1 MKNFTIFNN
10 DGRILRTGSCQDID
24 YELQIGESE
33 SILEGTADAAT
44 QYIDNGVVTDMPER
58 PVGYYKF
65 DYTQKAWVQD
75 YDKADSEQRIKRNR
89 LLKESDWTQLPDVP
103 INNRTEWAAY
113 RQELRDIPEQS
124 GYPYS
129 VVYPTPPQ

>member
-1 MKNFTIFNN
+1 MKNFVIYETSGKI
-10 DGRILRTGSCQDID
+10 IRTGYCQDID
-24 YELQIGESE
+24 FELQVGESE
-33 SILEGTADAAT
+33 NITEGTADATT

-75 YDKADSEQRIKRNR
+75 YDKADAEQRIKRSR

-103 INNRTEWAAY
+103 LTNKTGWANY
-113 RQELRDIPEQS
+113 RQQLRDIPEQS
-124 GYPYS
+124 GYPYNINW
-129 VVYPTPPQ
+129 PMPPQ

>member
-1 MKNFTIFNN
+1 MDFIVYNTTGQIVRVGQCQEIDFLLQAN
-10 DGRILRTGSCQDID
+10 DN
-24 YELQIGESE
+24 EN
-33 SILEGTADAAT
+33 ILEGTADVAT
-44 QYIDNGVVTDMPER
+44 QYIENGVVTNMPER

-75 YDKADSEQRIKRNR
+75 YDKADAEQRIKRGR

-103 INNRTEWAAY
+103 LTNKTEWATY

-124 GYPYS
+124 GYPS
-129 VVYPTPPQ
+129 NVVYPTPPQ

>member
-1 MKNFTIFNN
+1 MKNYIVYN
-10 DGRILRTGSCQDID
+10 DKGRILKSGYCQDID
-24 YELQIGESE
+24 YELQVGESE
-33 SILEGTADAAT
+33 SILEGTADATT

-75 YDKADSEQRIKRNR
+75 YDKADAEQRIKRSR

-103 INNRTEWAAY
+103 LTNKPDWSNY
-113 RQELRDIPEQS
+113 RQQLRDIPEQS
-124 GYPYS
+124 GYPYNINW
-129 VVYPTPPQ
+129 PIPPQ

>member
-1 MKNFTIFNN
+1 MKNYIVYN
-10 DGRILRTGSCQDID
+10 DKGKILKSGYCQDID
-24 YELQIGESE
+24 YELQVGESE

-75 YDKADSEQRIKRNR
+75 YDKADAEQRIKRSR

-103 INNRTEWAAY
+103 LTNKPDWANY
-113 RQELRDIPEQS
+113 RQQLRDIPEQS
-124 GYPYS
+124 GYPYNINW
-129 VVYPTPPQ
+129 PTPPQ